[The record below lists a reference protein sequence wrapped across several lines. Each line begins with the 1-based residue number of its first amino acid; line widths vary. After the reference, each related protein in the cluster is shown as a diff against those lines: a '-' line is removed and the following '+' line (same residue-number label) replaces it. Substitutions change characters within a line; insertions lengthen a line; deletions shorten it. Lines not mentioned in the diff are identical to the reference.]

1 MAREFTWDEKTQRY
15 RVTSG
20 AGKGQFI
27 TKEAIT
33 TLEEKAITASG
44 SVITKYNKK
53 LAKDEISL
61 QEWQTG
67 IVTEL
72 RDLHLQ
78 AYALGAGGWE
88 NLTKRDYAN
97 IKKTIDSE
105 MKFFEAF
112 SKEIAD
118 GKLSNAQIEARSQMY
133 ANKLHSVMEN
143 GRLASH
149 IKAGYKTESR
159 HRTVTESC
167 SECIQYEST
176 GIVEIGTLPNPGEA
190 CSCRSNCKCYKQ
202 YYKTEKGQD
211 LLNTLGSNGLFLR
224 YG

>member
-1 MAREFTWDEKTQRY
+1 MAREFEWDERTQRY
-15 RVTSG
+15 RVISG
-20 AGKGQFI
+20 SGKGQFI

-33 TLEEKAITASG
+33 TLQGKAIAASG
-44 SVITKYNKK
+44 SVISKYNK
-53 LAKDEISL
+53 DYFDGGISL

-88 NLTKRDYAN
+88 NLTDADYAN
-97 IKKTIDSE
+97 IKKTLDSE
-105 MKFFEAF
+105 MVFFDAF

-133 ANKLHSVMEN
+133 ASRLNNVYEN

-167 SECIQYEST
+167 EECIEYELA
-176 GIVEIGTLPNPGEA
+176 GIVEINTLPNPGEA
-190 CSCRSNCKCYKQ
+190 CRCRSNCKCYKQ
-202 YYKTEKGQD
+202 YYKTEKGQS
-211 LLNTLGSNGLFLR
+211 LLNELGSNKLFIR

>member
-1 MAREFTWDEKTQRY
+1 MPREFEWDERTQRY
-15 RVTSG
+15 RVISG
-20 AGKGQFI
+20 SGKGQFI

-33 TLEEKAITASG
+33 TLEEKAIAASG
-44 SVITKYNKK
+44 SVITKYNNR
-53 LAKDEISL
+53 LFNDEISL
-61 QEWQTG
+61 EEWQTG

-88 NLTKRDYAN
+88 NLTKQDYAN
-97 IKKTIDSE
+97 IKKTLDSE
-105 MKFFEAF
+105 MEFFDKF
-112 SKEIAD
+112 SQEIAD

-133 ANKLHSVMEN
+133 ANKLHSVTEA

-149 IKAGYKTESR
+149 KKAGYKTESR

-190 CSCRSNCKCYKQ
+190 CSCHSNCKCYKQ
-202 YYKTEKGQD
+202 YYKSENGQS
-211 LLNTLGSNGLFLR
+211 LMSALGTKGLFIR

>member
-1 MAREFTWDEKTQRY
+1 MAREFKWDEKTQRY

-33 TLEEKAITASG
+33 TLEEKAIAGSG
-44 SVITKYNKK
+44 SVITKYNKELFDNK
-53 LAKDEISL
+53 ISL
-61 QEWQTG
+61 QAWQTG
-67 IVTEL
+67 IATEL

-88 NLTKRDYAN
+88 NLTKQDYAN

-105 MKFFEAF
+105 MKFFDKF
-112 SKEIAD
+112 SREISD
-118 GKLSNAQIEARSQMY
+118 GKLSNAQIESRSQMY
-133 ANKLHSVMEN
+133 ANKLHSATEN
-143 GRLASH
+143 GRLSSH
-149 IKAGYKTESR
+149 KKAGYKTESR
-159 HRTVTESC
+159 HRTVAESC

-176 GIVEIGTLPNPGEA
+176 GIVEIGTLPNAGEA

-202 YYKTEKGQD
+202 YYKTEKGQN
-211 LLNTLGSNGLFLR
+211 LMNKLGSKGLFIR